1 MRIGSKNRK
10 YALDLARAF
19 GGAIIFSFP
28 LFMTMEMWLLG
39 FYIDAFR
46 LALFLLLTM
55 PLLVGLSYYAG
66 FENTLSWRD
75 DGLDALSAYAVGF
88 AASAAMLFLMSI
100 IELDQPW
107 HEVIG
112 KITLQ
117 AVPAS
122 IGAMLARS
130 QLGGDSGSAEQRKDA
145 APYEGELFLMAAGA
159 LFLAFNVAP
168 TEEMIL
174 IAYMMSAWQTFA
186 LAVAS
191 LLLLHTFVYTV
202 GFGGQEEYAGGFF
215 SVLLR
220 FTIAGYAIA
229 LLVSLYV
236 LWTFGRTDTV
246 ELFVIVQMT
255 VVLGFPAALGA
266 ALARLII

>member
-88 AASAAMLFLMSI
+88 AASAAMLFLKASSSWI
-100 IELDQPW
+100 SRGGRSSVKSRCRPCRPASGQCWRVRSSVATAAATNSARTRPLTRRVVPD
-107 HEVIG
+107 G
-112 KITLQ
+112 RGR
-117 AVPAS
+117 AVP
-122 IGAMLARS
+122 
-130 QLGGDSGSAEQRKDA
+130 
-145 APYEGELFLMAAGA
+145 
-159 LFLAFNVAP
+159 
-168 TEEMIL
+168 
-174 IAYMMSAWQTFA
+174 
-186 LAVAS
+186 
-191 LLLLHTFVYTV
+191 
-202 GFGGQEEYAGGFF
+202 GF
-215 SVLLR
+215 
-220 FTIAGYAIA
+220 
-229 LLVSLYV
+229 
-236 LWTFGRTDTV
+236 
-246 ELFVIVQMT
+246 
-255 VVLGFPAALGA
+255 
-266 ALARLII
+266 